1 MEYITVANEK
11 NFTFELTN
19 CDGSPVDLSTSTV
32 KFILK
37 ESKQDDD
44 VRAVLSGE
52 YVNSDTNIL
61 SFQFDADQT
70 KALTDGKKY
79 YAGLKI
85 FRDGNLNEEVWNDE
99 VKVVRG
105 TFND

>member
-1 MEYITVANEK
+1 MEYITLANEK

-37 ESKQDDD
+37 ENKLDDD
-44 VRAVLSGE
+44 VRAILSGE

-61 SFQFDADQT
+61 SFQFDAEQT
-70 KALTDGKKY
+70 KRLNECKH
-79 YAGLKI
+79 YAALKI

-99 VKVVRG
+99 VKIVRG

>member
-1 MEYITVANEK
+1 MEYITLANEK

-37 ESKQDDD
+37 ENKLDDD
-44 VRAVLSGE
+44 ARAILSGE
-52 YVNSDTNIL
+52 YINSDTNII
-61 SFQFDADQT
+61 SFQFDAEQT
-70 KALTDGKKY
+70 KRLTEGKH
-79 YAGLKI
+79 YAALKI
-85 FRDGNLNEEVWNDE
+85 FREGNLNEEVWNDD

>member
-1 MEYITVANEK
+1 MEYITLANEK

-32 KFILK
+32 KFIVK
-37 ESKQDDD
+37 ESKLDDD
-44 VRAVLSGE
+44 LRAVLSGE
-52 YVNSDTNIL
+52 YVNPDTNIL
-61 SFQFDADQT
+61 SFQFDAEQT
-70 KALTDGKKY
+70 KVLTEGKC
-79 YAGLKI
+79 YAALKI

-99 VKVVRG
+99 VKIVRG